1 MKISTFSTFKKNS
14 FCGNYLRKYGCY
26 FRVDRMKIGNFANE
40 VILLLLDWNTGPMNH
55 KADVQFTDPAGKNSI
70 QI

>member
-1 MKISTFSTFKKNS
+1 
-14 FCGNYLRKYGCY
+14 
-26 FRVDRMKIGNFANE
+26 MKIGNFANE